1 MHPEQQH
8 LFLDWGSRSSVA
20 DGLRPRLI
28 DISIKELKLKAS
40 SKGGAGLS
48 LEEVEI

>member
-1 MHPEQQH
+1 M
-8 LFLDWGSRSSVA
+8 A

-40 SKGGAGLS
+40 SKGVAGS
-48 LEEVEI
+48 KSEEVEI